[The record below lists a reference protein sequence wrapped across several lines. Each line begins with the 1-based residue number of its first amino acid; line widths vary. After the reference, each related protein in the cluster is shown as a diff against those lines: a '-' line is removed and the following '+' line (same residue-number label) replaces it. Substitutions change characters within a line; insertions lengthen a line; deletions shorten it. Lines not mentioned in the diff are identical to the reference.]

1 MTDKTY
7 DMNTILLTVAITLV
21 IVGALNWG
29 LTALNYNLVEM
40 VAGKD
45 SSFSKIIYF
54 LVAISGLTITYAL
67 ISKKMKVKC

>member
-1 MTDKTY
+1 MTEKY

-29 LTALNYNLVEM
+29 LTAFNYNLVEM

-45 SSFSKIIYF
+45 TTFSKAVYY
-54 LVAISGLTITYAL
+54 LVAISGLAVTYAL
-67 ISKKMKVKC
+67 VTKKMKVKC